1 MMDPAEEEKIWIL
14 RALQDDPEAF
24 ANLVTRYQRKV
35 YNLAYR
41 MLGNPED
48 AEDAAQEAFLR
59 AYAALP
65 SFEMGRK
72 FSSWLLTIASNLCID
87 ILRRRRYA
95 WLSLEDVSY
104 RLAASVEEPSG
115 SVLRKEEADQVQ
127 HLLQGLSEKY
137 RLVVIL
143 RYWYD
148 LSYREIAATTGL
160 TLNTVKT
167 RLHRAR
173 LMLAEALQEE
183 ERQCGVDKLIA

>member
-1 MMDPAEEEKIWIL
+1 MDPAEEEQIWIL
-14 RALQDDPEAF
+14 RALQDDQEAF

-35 YNLAYR
+35 YNLTYR

-65 SFEMGRK
+65 SFKLGRK
-72 FSSWLLTIASNLCID
+72 FSSWLFAIASNLCID

-115 SVLRKEEADQVQ
+115 SVLRQEEADQVH

-148 LSYREIAATTGL
+148 LSYKEIAETTGL

-183 ERQCGVDKLIA
+183 ERQCGVDKLSA